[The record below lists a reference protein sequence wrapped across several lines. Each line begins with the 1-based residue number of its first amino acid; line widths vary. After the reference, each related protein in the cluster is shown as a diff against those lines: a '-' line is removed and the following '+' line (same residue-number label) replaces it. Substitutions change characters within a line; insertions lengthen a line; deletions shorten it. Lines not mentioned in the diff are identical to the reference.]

1 MVVPEQKSYESMP
14 EWLRPTV
21 TQITVPHAAWIDNVP
36 WYASES
42 KIPQEYMTN
51 QLPGQGYETGSL
63 RILMIILITYGQR
76 TSLRRLKYTGRMNC
90 LMLVLK
96 AMVMWSCTPFLRST
110 FAN

>member
-42 KIPQEYMTN
+42 KIP
-51 QLPGQGYETGSL
+51 
-63 RILMIILITYGQR
+63 
-76 TSLRRLKYTGRMNC
+76 
-90 LMLVLK
+90 
-96 AMVMWSCTPFLRST
+96 
-110 FAN
+110 